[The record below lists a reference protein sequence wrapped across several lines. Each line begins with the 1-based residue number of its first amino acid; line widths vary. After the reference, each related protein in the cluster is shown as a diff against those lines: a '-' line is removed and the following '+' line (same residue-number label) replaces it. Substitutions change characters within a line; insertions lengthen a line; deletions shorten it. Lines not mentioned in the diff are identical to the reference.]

1 MIQVTNETLQNA
13 SSGLSGSFN
22 SSFGLSL
29 VAVAT
34 VLIAVALV
42 FIGSHVQR
50 MQWLHEKLQAFSR
63 TLYYTAVGF
72 ASTLVVGAIA
82 APLYFISQADGQT
95 KAYALYAIG
104 GLVGAYI
111 VFTALG
117 YLVDSVVL
125 STWREYRDME
135 VETDG

>member
-1 MIQVTNETLQNA
+1 
-13 SSGLSGSFN
+13 
-22 SSFGLSL
+22 
-29 VAVAT
+29 
-34 VLIAVALV
+34 
-42 FIGSHVQR
+42 
-50 MQWLHEKLQAFSR
+50 
-63 TLYYTAVGF
+63 
-72 ASTLVVGAIA
+72 VVGAIA